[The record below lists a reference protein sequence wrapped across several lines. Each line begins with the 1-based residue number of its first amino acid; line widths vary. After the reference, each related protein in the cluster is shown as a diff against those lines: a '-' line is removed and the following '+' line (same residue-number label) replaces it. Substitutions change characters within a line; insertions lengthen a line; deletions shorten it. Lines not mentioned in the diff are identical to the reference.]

1 MKITEIIV
9 HPLRMPLVHPYVL
22 SKAYGVLVAS
32 DQIYIEIK
40 TDEGITGWGEGNPWA
55 GFSGDIAE
63 SVVCVLQKL
72 VAPALIG
79 KDPTNIRK

>member
-22 SKAYGVLVAS
+22 SKAYGVLEAS

-40 TDEGITGWGEGNPWA
+40 TDEGITGWGEGNP
-55 GFSGDIAE
+55 
-63 SVVCVLQKL
+63 
-72 VAPALIG
+72 
-79 KDPTNIRK
+79 